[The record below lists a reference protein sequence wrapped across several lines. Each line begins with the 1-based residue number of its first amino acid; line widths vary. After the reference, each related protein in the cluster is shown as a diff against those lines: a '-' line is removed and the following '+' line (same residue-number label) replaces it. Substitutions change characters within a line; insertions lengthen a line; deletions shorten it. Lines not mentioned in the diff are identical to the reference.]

1 VAVGEQQAVVIHARE
16 RGRPCLWIVAG
27 GRGRR
32 WGRETA
38 RRWGVVQVWH
48 VRFLTGK
55 EPQIRAQKV
64 TRATRCRL
72 PLGITRGVALC
83 CGVGDYTGPVSEAP
97 GAVTALIY

>member
-1 VAVGEQQAVVIHARE
+1 
-16 RGRPCLWIVAG
+16 
-27 GRGRR
+27 
-32 WGRETA
+32 
-38 RRWGVVQVWH
+38 VQIWH

-64 TRATRCRL
+64 TRTTRCL
-72 PLGITRGVALC
+72 LLLGITRDVALC